1 MVMIIRVHMRTLS
14 GGCPMARKINT
25 EKLKAFLLKRKANT
39 LGLFLMTFCALLVTL
54 ACALTGFPRTDILAF
69 VCILMVLLCIV
80 QLYRVRKAFRTIR
93 SFKGIRRKKRTGE
106 EK

>member
-1 MVMIIRVHMRTLS
+1 
-14 GGCPMARKINT
+14 MARKINT